1 MKNIYVLFSFL
12 LVILT
17 FTSCKETITITNDQK
32 ETAVIYGLLD
42 QADTIHYIKINR
54 AFSGTNN
61 SLEVAQIPDSS
72 YFKDV
77 QAYIYEIKKGDT
89 LNEWKLRDTLID
101 NKEPGIFYGPQQ
113 KVYYFE
119 TDKNNPLVGEYGRNY
134 VFHGKFEKN
143 KFEVTATTELIY
155 GNTLIDPK
163 KVNSFSFADGNIEK
177 PKYQSTGITF
187 KPGTAVTTNTSLRIT
202 IREYID
208 QNFTLKSFDWNVGD
222 MDVTPNA
229 KSAGINAS
237 GAFFYDLISKNCTK
251 NSSISKRQLASIE
264 LRVTFASDVLYNY
277 IKLNKPSSS
286 LAQNKINYTNLSAT
300 NGMRVIGIFTAL
312 NLKSEVKLSSDIINQ
327 NSIRALDA
335 LSTKELCLGSYTN
348 MLKFCS
354 DVPADIINKTSY
366 FCK

>member
-1 MKNIYVLFSFL
+1 MKNIHVLFSFI
-12 LVILT
+12 LVILM
-17 FTSCKETITITNDQK
+17 FTSCKETITLTNDQK

-54 AFSGTNN
+54 AYSGTNN
-61 SLEVAQIPDSS
+61 SIEVALRPDSS

-77 QAYIYEIKKGDT
+77 QAFIYEIKKGDT
-89 LNEWKLRDTLID
+89 LRKWKLQETTIT
-101 NKEPGIFYGPQQ
+101 NKESGIFFYPNQ
-113 KVYYFE
+113 KVYYFK
-119 TDKNNPLVGEYGRNY
+119 TNKNEPLIGESGRNY

-143 KFEVTATTELIY
+143 KFQVTATTELIY
-155 GNTLIDPK
+155 GNSLVYPVSNGT
-163 KVNSFSFADGNIEK
+163 NYSFANGTIEK
-177 PKYQSTGITF
+177 PEYYSTAIKF

-229 KSAGINAS
+229 TSAGINAL
-237 GAFFYDLISKNCTK
+237 GTKFYSEIDKNCTK
-251 NSSISKRQLASIE
+251 NPAITKRQLASIE
-264 LRVTFASDVLYNY
+264 LRITFASGVLNDY
-277 IKLNKPSSS
+277 ITLNKPSSS
-286 LAQNKINYTNLSAT
+286 LAQNKINYTNLTST
-300 NGMRVIGIFTAL
+300 NGMRVIGIFTAR

-335 LSTKELCLGSYTN
+335 QSTKELCLGDYTK

-354 DVPADIINKTSY
+354 DVPADSKTSY

>member
-1 MKNIYVLFSFL
+1 MKNTFTLLSFL
-12 LVILT
+12 LALLT
-17 FTSCKETITITNDQK
+17 FTSCKETITLTNDQK

-42 QADTIHYIKINR
+42 QADTIHIIKINR

-89 LNEWKLRDTLID
+89 LRKWKLRDTLID

-119 TDKNNPLVGEYGRNY
+119 TSKNNPLVGESGRTY
-134 VFHGKFEKN
+134 RFHGKFEKS

-155 GNTLIDPK
+155 GNSLLYPVSNGT
-163 KVNSFSFADGNIEK
+163 NYSFANGTINE
-177 PKYQSTGITF
+177 PEYYSTGIKF
-187 KPGTAVTTNTSLRIT
+187 KPGTAVTTNTALRIK
-202 IREYID
+202 IREYIG
-208 QNFTLKSFDWNVGD
+208 QEVTLKSFDWNVGD

-229 KSAGINAS
+229 PSAGINAL
-237 GAFFYDLISKNCTK
+237 GTAFYPLIVKNCT
-251 NSSISKRQLASIE
+251 NTAITKRQLASIE

-277 IKLNKPSSS
+277 ITLNKPSSS

-300 NGMRVIGIFTAL
+300 NGMRVIGIFTAR
-312 NLKSEVKLSSDIINQ
+312 NLKSEVKLSSDFINQ

-335 LSTKELCLGSYTN
+335 QSTKELCLGSLTN
-348 MLKFCS
+348 KLRFCS
-354 DVPADIINKTSY
+354 DVPADISTSY
-366 FCK
+366 TCK

>member
-1 MKNIYVLFSFL
+1 MKYIYVLFSFL

-61 SLEVAQIPDSS
+61 SLKVAQIPDSS

-89 LNEWKLRDTLID
+89 LRKWKLRDTLID
-101 NKEPGIFYGPQQ
+101 KKDPGIFYGPQQ
-113 KVYYFE
+113 KVYYFK
-119 TDKNNPLVGEYGRNY
+119 TDKNNPLVGESGRTY
-134 VFHGKFEKN
+134 LFRGKFEKN

-155 GNTLIDPK
+155 GNSLLYPVSNGT
-163 KVNSFSFADGNIEK
+163 NYSFANGIIDK
-177 PKYQSTGITF
+177 PEYYSTGIKF
-187 KPGTAVTTNTSLRIT
+187 KPGTAVTTNTALRIT
-202 IREYID
+202 IREYIG
-208 QNFTLKSFDWNVGD
+208 QEVTLKSFDWNIGD
-222 MDVTPNA
+222 MDVTNA
-229 KSAGINAS
+229 TSAGINAL
-237 GAFFYDLISKNCTK
+237 GTAFYPLIVKNCT
-251 NSSISKRQLASIE
+251 NTAITKRQLASIE

-300 NGMRVIGIFTAL
+300 NGMRVIGIFTAR

-327 NSIRALDA
+327 NSIRALDVQ
-335 LSTKELCLGSYTN
+335 STKELCLGSYTN

-354 DVPADIINKTSY
+354 DVPADSINKTSY